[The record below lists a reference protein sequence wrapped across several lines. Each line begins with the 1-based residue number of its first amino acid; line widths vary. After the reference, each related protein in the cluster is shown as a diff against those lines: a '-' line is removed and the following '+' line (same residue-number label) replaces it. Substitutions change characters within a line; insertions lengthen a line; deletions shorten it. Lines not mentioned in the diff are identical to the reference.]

1 MQISS
6 NLSLLPSQWH
16 KFIFFRKQA
25 VLSTHISTESKCL
38 SSPIEA
44 VESQKVDLKQKV
56 VIKRGKRKSRKG
68 INKSK
73 QIKMTFIGANA
84 AGLKN
89 KKDSYLR
96 LVKHFNPGAFFV
108 QETKV
113 RRKKCFEVDGY
124 DSFEFIRTNSSGGG
138 LLTLVHKSLDPVEVA
153 TESEQ
158 EILVVEA
165 SVANMRV
172 RLINAYGPQEY
183 ASEDTWIQFFTQ
195 LDLEIKKAK
204 LSGALVL
211 IEMDSNAKLG
221 SKLIPSDPQPQSENG
236 KLLENVINDNSLVIV
251 NAQPFCTGSIT
262 RYRKTIRGEEK
273 SILDHFL
280 VCEEMLGSVRSMS
293 VDEAGCYALTKYSNK
308 SGSRASVKESDHY
321 TIFLELEH
329 LWKPSES
336 ETGNRLEVYNFN
348 DKESLTNLFLLQVT
362 MKN

>member
-1 MQISS
+1 
-6 NLSLLPSQWH
+6 
-16 KFIFFRKQA
+16 
-25 VLSTHISTESKCL
+25 
-38 SSPIEA
+38 
-44 VESQKVDLKQKV
+44 
-56 VIKRGKRKSRKG
+56 
-68 INKSK
+68 
-73 QIKMTFIGANA
+73 MTFIGANA

-113 RRKKCFEVDGY
+113 RRKKCFEIDGY

-165 SVANMRV
+165 SVGNMRV

-183 ASEDTWIQFFTQ
+183 ASEDTRIQFFTQ
-195 LDLEIKKAK
+195 LDLEVKKAK

-221 SKLIPSDPQPQSENG
+221 SKLIPSDPKPQSENG
-236 KLLENVINDNSLVIV
+236 KLLENVISDNSLVIV

-280 VCEEMLGSVRSMS
+280 VCEEMFESVRSMS

-348 DKESLTNLFLLQVT
+348 DKESFDKFVSATSDNEKLRNCFDDKNEDLETSSKRWLNILNDLIKSSFKKIRIKKNKMKPELVKLFEKKEYLKLKISNLQ
-362 MKN
+362 KNKLR